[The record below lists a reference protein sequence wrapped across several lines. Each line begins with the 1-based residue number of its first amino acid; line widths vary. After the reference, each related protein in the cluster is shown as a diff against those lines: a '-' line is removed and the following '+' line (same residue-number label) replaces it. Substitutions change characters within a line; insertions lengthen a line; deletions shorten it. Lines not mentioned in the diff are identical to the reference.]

1 MSSEPTREA
10 LRKTRA
16 ETVEFLHSLLKG
28 LQTVSGS
35 PGLSL
40 DEQRHV
46 MKVALDLSSFISDLG
61 RPGLLEMSTMLRG
74 DTP

>member
-10 LRKTRA
+10 LRSARA
-16 ETVEFLHSLLKG
+16 EAVEILHGLLKG
-28 LQTVSGS
+28 LQITSGS

-46 MKVALDLSSFISDLG
+46 MKLALDLSSFISDLG
-61 RPGLLEMSTMLRG
+61 RMAYLVDRG
-74 DTP
+74 TE